1 MNPIRSAPPTLFA
14 FAVHSL
20 FKKAVQQGHSKRRG
34 DAYSLPYVE
43 PVRAARTPLAAF
55 FNRLLVCLLAIGLWQ
70 IGEGSWIYAKAGLA
84 QHLLQRAWS
93 RTLAGETNSKPWPW
107 ADTWPVARL
116 VVPSQHIDQIVLE
129 GAYGRTLAF
138 GPGHV
143 ESAGPIGTSGIII
156 LTGHRDT
163 HFSFLQQLEQSDVI
177 ELETAT
183 GIRRRYRVTETRIA
197 DSRNASIDMTQ
208 DQPRLLLVTCY
219 PFDAIQAGGPFRYVV
234 TALPEDEPI
243 ASRSD
248 LRPCILPAMPD
259 AIQDRQHDE
268 NQDGRREHAADH
280 DTGQRLLRLRPDSCR
295 DGSRQ

>member
-1 MNPIRSAPPTLFA
+1 M
-14 FAVHSL
+14 
-20 FKKAVQQGHSKRRG
+20 
-34 DAYSLPYVE
+34 
-43 PVRAARTPLAAF
+43 
-55 FNRLLVCLLAIGLWQ
+55 WQ
-70 IGEGSWIYAKAGLA
+70 LGEGSWIYAKAWLA

-93 RTLAGETNSKPWPW
+93 RTQAGEADAKPWPW

-116 VVPSQHIDQIVLE
+116 MVPSQHVDQIVLE

-143 ESAGPIGTSGIII
+143 ESAWPIGSSGTII

-163 HFSFLQQLEQSDVI
+163 HFRFLKRLQPNDVI
-177 ELETAT
+177 ELDTTA
-183 GIRRRYRVTETRIA
+183 GIRRRYRVKETHIA
-197 DSRNASIDMTQ
+197 DSRNTSIDVTH
-208 DQPRLLLVTCY
+208 DQPRLVLVTCY
-219 PFDAIQAGGPFRYVV
+219 PFDAIQAGGPLRYVV
-234 TALPEDEPI
+234 TALPEDEPT

-280 DTGQRLLRLRPDSCR
+280 DAGERLLRLRPDSCR